1 MAKRLRNSA
10 ASYKRGQ
17 RQKRSMAA
25 DRRTVPPLT
34 IQIDESIFDA
44 VRDEDKATM
53 RNLIYVL
60 EGLCVP
66 VRIFHSWSL
75 LPVGK
80 NYEVTAI
87 LQKNFQLTLSD
98 LLLLQSVDEL
108 RVRVVTLEGTP
119 ELCQLKIVVTS
130 KGEPITLSEQEFVC
144 IRKKRWR
151 VS

>member
-1 MAKRLRNSA
+1 
-10 ASYKRGQ
+10 
-17 RQKRSMAA
+17 MAA
-25 DRRTVPPLT
+25 VVL
-34 IQIDESIFDA
+34 QIDESIFDA
-44 VRDEDKATM
+44 VRDEDKSTM
-53 RNLIYVL
+53 RNLVYVL

-80 NYEVTAI
+80 NYEITAI

-108 RVRVVTLEGTP
+108 RVRVVTLEGTSDR
-119 ELCQLKIVVTS
+119 CQLKMVITS
-130 KGEPITLSEQEFVC
+130 KAEPIMLSEQDFVC